1 MEISVKNKIFHTQ
14 DLCLRTNLRCAKDS
28 ARMEIKMSNNQIN
41 NEEKKDLHINESI
54 LSDEIREDQKK
65 NRTNHM
71 EYMPDMEVL
80 DSDIDKQVIAAMN
93 NYDYDKYTAKDV
105 ENAINAVNRTP
116 EDFAALLSPAA
127 LPYLEQMAQAAKIEK
142 EKHFGNSICFFTPI
156 YIANYCENYCIYC
169 GFNCHNKIKRAK
181 LNYEEIEEE
190 MQAIAKTGLQEI
202 LILTGESKKM
212 SSVEYIGEACKIARK
227 YFKVIGLEVYPMNS
241 DEYAYLHKC
250 GADYVTVFQE
260 TYNSDK
266 YETLHLSGH
275 KRIYPYRLNAQE
287 RALKGGMR
295 GVGFAALLGLDD
307 FRKDAFATGMHAYL
321 LQRKYPH
328 AEIAF
333 SCPRL
338 RPIINNDRINPKDVH
353 EAQLLQVVTAY
364 RLFMPFASITV
375 STRECARVRDNLM
388 NIAATKISA
397 GVSTGIGSHSD
408 DIEDSDRG
416 DEQFEI
422 SDGRNVKEVYN
433 DLVKIGL
440 QPVMSDYI
448 YVG

>member
-1 MEISVKNKIFHTQ
+1 
-14 DLCLRTNLRCAKDS
+14 
-28 ARMEIKMSNNQIN
+28 MSNNQIN

-375 STRECARVRDNLM
+375 STRECERVRDNLVS
-388 NIAATKISA
+388 IAATKISA
-397 GVSTGIGSHSD
+397 GVSTGIGSHVD
-408 DIEDSDRG
+408 DIEDKG
-416 DEQFEI
+416 DDQFEI
-422 SDGRNVKEVYN
+422 SDGRSVNEVYQALLDHN
-433 DLVKIGL
+433 L
-440 QPVMSDYI
+440 QPVMNDYV
-448 YVG
+448 YL